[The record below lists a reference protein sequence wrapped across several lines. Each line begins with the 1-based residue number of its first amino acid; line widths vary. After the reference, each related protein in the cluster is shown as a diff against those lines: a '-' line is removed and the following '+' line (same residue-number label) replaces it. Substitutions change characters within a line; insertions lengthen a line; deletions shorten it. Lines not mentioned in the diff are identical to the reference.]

1 MQIGVRGVAVPL
13 RDRQGNVIAALSV
26 NMQVGEET
34 TEQALQRVLQVLQD
48 TALSIMRVL

>member
-1 MQIGVRGVAVPL
+1 
-13 RDRQGNVIAALSV
+13 
-26 NMQVGEET
+26 MQVGEET